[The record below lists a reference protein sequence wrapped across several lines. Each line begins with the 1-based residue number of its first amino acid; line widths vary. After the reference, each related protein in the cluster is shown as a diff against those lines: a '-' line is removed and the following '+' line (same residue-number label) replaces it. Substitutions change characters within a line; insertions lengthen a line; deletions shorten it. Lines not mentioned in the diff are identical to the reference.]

1 MINLMDHLDSRF
13 ELDFMIIRDNSR
25 YCRKISD
32 LAVNH
37 PRVSLRDTVS
47 MPQIC
52 NVLNEYDI
60 GLFLLPP
67 ESFSYRMAL
76 PNKLFEFIQGRLAI
90 AIWPSPEM
98 ARIVDEYKCGI
109 VSEDFTIESIA
120 NRLNSLS
127 AEDIMRFKQNSH
139 KAADFLCAEQNREEF
154 LSIVNKLLY
163 T

>member
-1 MINLMDHLDSRF
+1 
-13 ELDFMIIRDNSR
+13 
-25 YCRKISD
+25 
-32 LAVNH
+32 
-37 PRVSLRDTVS
+37 
-47 MPQIC
+47 MPQIPYII
-52 NVLNEYDI
+52 NKYDI

-98 ARIVDEYKCGI
+98 ARIVNEYKCGI

-127 AEDIMRFKQNSH
+127 AKDIMKFKQNSH
-139 KAADFLCAEQNREEF
+139 KAAAFLCAEKNREAF

-163 T
+163 S